1 MKIKGLKGKDVALA
15 TGNKN
20 LVTTLIVSII
30 VVVLAIALFF
40 TLSQVL
46 AKEDYYVLKQD
57 VSAKTQ
63 ISEDMLKKIE
73 TAKGSAPQNAISI
86 QQVRQ
91 GTVYTRIPLKA
102 GDVLSKSNTGLDL
115 DSTNGI
121 PDDWVV
127 VSFNI
132 SSDNAA
138 GGNISKGDYFDIIG
152 IDPDGGAKYLF
163 FNVLAL
169 EVNYTK
175 GESKVTSD
183 GKVVPL
189 GEQLQYVVGVP
200 ADKAPTLLHAFEK
213 FKTVKLAMSPMSLK
227 YKNRDTSSLDQGY
240 TADFSTS
247 ATDLFAGTDS
257 AFTPILRDKN
267 GLPVT
272 QESCKDGKVD
282 PKSLCSNIN
291 KLPKKKDL
299 KTNVTEKKK
308 NIEKSENKKAE
319 KIDSDITA
327 N

>member
-138 GGNISKGDYFDIIG
+138 GG
-152 IDPDGGAKYLF
+152 
-163 FNVLAL
+163 
-169 EVNYTK
+169 
-175 GESKVTSD
+175 TSV
-183 GKVVPL
+183 K
-189 GEQLQYVVGVP
+189 EI
-200 ADKAPTLLHAFEK
+200 TL
-213 FKTVKLAMSPMSLK
+213 
-227 YKNRDTSSLDQGY
+227 
-240 TADFSTS
+240 
-247 ATDLFAGTDS
+247 
-257 AFTPILRDKN
+257 IL
-267 GLPVT
+267 
-272 QESCKDGKVD
+272 
-282 PKSLCSNIN
+282 
-291 KLPKKKDL
+291 
-299 KTNVTEKKK
+299 
-308 NIEKSENKKAE
+308 
-319 KIDSDITA
+319 
-327 N
+327 